1 MSAFRQG
8 SMMLVWDDDFHKV
21 EGTFQEAFLA
31 HTSTSPN
38 LQLIAS
44 LDVARR
50 QMELEG
56 YELTMRMTGIA
67 LDLRQRIN
75 NHPVISKYFRVAT
88 PAEMIPAEFRKSGVN
103 DYGPPN
109 STWLDLTR
117 SWDEDE
123 FALDPTRLT
132 LLCGAAGFDG
142 TQLKGLLADRFDI
155 QINKTSRNSILVQI
169 NINNTRADA
178 AHLIKSLI
186 SLAQEIEDRLGREGK
201 LGKEAFDA
209 RVRSLTVD
217 VPDLPNFS
225 EFHNAFRDKAESK
238 TSEGHMRAAFYK
250 AYDDKDCE
258 YVKLAAKEIDDRLKN
273 GPPLISANFVIPYPP
288 GFPIM
293 VPGQVI
299 KTDTI
304 TFMRKLDVK
313 EIHGYQAARGLKL
326 IRPDALGGT
335 KVNKDR

>member
-8 SMMLVWDDDFHKV
+8 SMMLIWDEDFHKI

-50 QMELEG
+50 QMALEG
-56 YELTMRMTGIA
+56 YELTMQMTGLAVDI
-67 LDLRQRIN
+67 RNRIN
-75 NHPVISKYFRVAT
+75 THPLISKYFRVAT
-88 PAEMIPAEFRKSGVN
+88 PEEMIPAEFRQSKLK
-103 DYGPPN
+103 DYGPPH
-109 STWLDLTR
+109 SSWRDVIQA
-117 SWDEDE
+117 WDEDE

-132 LLCGAAGFDG
+132 VLCGEAGFDG
-142 TQLKGLLADRFDI
+142 TQFKGLLADRFDI
-155 QINKTSRNSILVQI
+155 QINKTSRNSVLVQI

-178 AHLIKSLI
+178 AHLIKALTDLSR
-186 SLAQEIEDRLGREGK
+186 EIEDRLKREGK
-201 LGKEAFDA
+201 AGEQAFKD

-225 EFHNAFRDKAESK
+225 AFHDAFRTNPSSAS
-238 TSEGHMRAAFYK
+238 SEGHMRAAFFK
-250 AYDDKDCE
+250 AYDEQACE
-258 YVKLAAKEIDDRLKN
+258 YVKLSSKEIDDRLKS
-273 GPPLISANFVIPYPP
+273 GPPLVSANFVIPYPP

-299 KTDTI
+299 KPDTI

-326 IRPDALGGT
+326 LKADVISKSR
-335 KVNKDR
+335 VNTDL